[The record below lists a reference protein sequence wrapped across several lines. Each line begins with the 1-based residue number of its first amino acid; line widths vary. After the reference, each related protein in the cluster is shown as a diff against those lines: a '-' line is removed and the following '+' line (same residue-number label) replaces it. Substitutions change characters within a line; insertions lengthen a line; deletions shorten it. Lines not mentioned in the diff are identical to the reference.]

1 MKGSFW
7 KKNIKEMK
15 KEKKER
21 RIKQKV
27 KILRMELEK
36 TSSNELKSVVSDKK
50 ERQQQILQEE
60 KVEPE
65 PVVEYCKFLLDTNI
79 LDDMF
84 SVKEGYVVTTMMDY
98 WNHPSREWNVHMLK
112 FLTIDNI
119 IDEFTHMKKRKK
131 TFDQESGFRDVCGY
145 LSSIGKF
152 ECVYLDNDSAYAHR
166 ARKLFESEKYVNQSN
181 DEPLSKADCYLLEYA
196 IEYSCKL
203 VTHDKTLLEATK
215 KEIIERGGENT
226 FDEAT
231 SAGVFDPTR
240 T

>member
-21 RIKQKV
+21 RIKQ

-50 ERQQQILQEE
+50 ERQQEILQEE

-65 PVVEYCKFLLDTNI
+65 PVEYCKFLLDTNI
-79 LDDMF
+79 LDDIF
-84 SVKEGYVVTTMMDY
+84 SIKEGYVVTTMMDH

-112 FLTIDNI
+112 FLTLDNI
-119 IDEFTHMKKRKK
+119 IDEFTHMRKHKK
-131 TFDQESGFRDVCGY
+131 TFDQKSEFKEVCVY

-152 ECVYLDNDSAYAHR
+152 ECVNMNNDCAYADR

-181 DEPLSKADCYLLEYA
+181 GKPLSKADCYLLEYA

-203 VTHDKTLLEATK
+203 VTHDKTLLKATK
-215 KEIIERGGENT
+215 KEIRERVGENA

-231 SAGVFDPTR
+231 SAGVFDPPR

>member
-21 RIKQKV
+21 RIKQ

-50 ERQQQILQEE
+50 ERQQEILQEE

-65 PVVEYCKFLLDTNI
+65 PVEYCKFLLDTNI
-79 LDDMF
+79 LDDLF
-84 SVKEGYVVTTMMDY
+84 SPNRDAVKPMMDY
-98 WNHPSREWNVHMLK
+98 YERQEWYENRLL
-112 FLTIDNI
+112 FLTLDNI
-119 IDEFTHMKKRKK
+119 IDEFIHMTKYKK
-131 TFDQESGFRDVCGY
+131 TFDQKSEFKEVCGY

-152 ECVYLDNDSAYAHR
+152 ECVNMNNDCAYADR

-181 DEPLSKADCYLLEYA
+181 GKPLSKADCYLLEYA

-203 VTHDKTLLEATK
+203 VTHDKTLLKATK
-215 KEIIERGGENT
+215 KEIRERVGENA

-231 SAGVFDPTR
+231 SAGVFDPPR

>member
-21 RIKQKV
+21 RIKQK
-27 KILRMELEK
+27 ILRMKLEK

-50 ERQQQILQEE
+50 ESQKEILQEE

-65 PVVEYCKFLLDTNI
+65 PVEYCKFLLDANI

-84 SVKEGYVVTTMMDY
+84 SVKEGYVVTTMMDH
-98 WNHPSREWNVHMLK
+98 WNNPSREWNVHRIK
-112 FLTIDNI
+112 FLTLDNI
-119 IDEFTHMKKRKK
+119 IDEFIHMKKHKK
-131 TFDQESGFRDVCGY
+131 TFDQELGFREVCGY
-145 LSSIGKF
+145 LSSLPKF
-152 ECVYLDNDSAYAHR
+152 ECVDLDNDSAYAHR
-166 ARKLFESEKYVNQSN
+166 AIKLFESEKYKSEN

-203 VTHDKTLLEATK
+203 VTHDKALLKATK
-215 KEIIERGGENT
+215 KEIREQVGENT
-226 FDEAT
+226 FDVAT

>member
-21 RIKQKV
+21 RIKQK
-27 KILRMELEK
+27 ILRMELEK

-50 ERQQQILQEE
+50 ESQQEILQEE

-84 SVKEGYVVTTMMDY
+84 SVKEGYVVTTMMDH
-98 WNHPSREWNVHMLK
+98 WNNPSREWNVHRIK
-112 FLTIDNI
+112 FLTLDNI
-119 IDEFTHMKKRKK
+119 IDEFTHMKKHKK
-131 TFDQESGFRDVCGY
+131 TFDQKSRFRDVCGY

-166 ARKLFESEKYVNQSN
+166 AIKLFESEKYKSEN

-203 VTHDKTLLEATK
+203 VTHDKALLKATK
-215 KEIIERGGENT
+215 KEIREQVGENT
-226 FDEAT
+226 FDVAT